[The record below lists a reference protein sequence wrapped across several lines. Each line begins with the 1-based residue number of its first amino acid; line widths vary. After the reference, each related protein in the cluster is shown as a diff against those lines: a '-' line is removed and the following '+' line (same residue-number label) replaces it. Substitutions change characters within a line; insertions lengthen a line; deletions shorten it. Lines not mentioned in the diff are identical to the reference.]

1 MKTPLFIALLVVNL
15 LTCPLRCFSC
25 QTEATCNESDAEATC
40 SCCHHD
46 ESSAPASTSD
56 LDPKRGDSSPC
67 GDDCNCMNCICEG
80 AVLESDLDLPDP
92 SLVVAWTN
100 VVHVRSMSLFS
111 SDANWCSRRGLPFCA
126 SLSGRQVRLA
136 HQSWLI

>member
-1 MKTPLFIALLVVNL
+1 
-15 LTCPLRCFSC
+15 
-25 QTEATCNESDAEATC
+25 
-40 SCCHHD
+40 
-46 ESSAPASTSD
+46 
-56 LDPKRGDSSPC
+56 
-67 GDDCNCMNCICEG
+67 MNCICEG